1 MPYRAVLSSIHFVTN
16 LSIPEAGAAFI
27 PVRSRDREHP
37 EGLVVRRRSP
47 LTSLASLAVTCGRAV
62 GRSNVL
68 AVIAL
73 LGHLLP
79 EH

>member
-37 EGLVVRRRSP
+37 EGLVVRRLSP
-47 LTSLASLAVTCGRAV
+47 LTSLAVTCGRAV